1 MFVQLVSLRN
11 QVFRVEDAL
20 HSDSDWPCFW
30 VVSRKGGSFKV
41 SKVDGKSGFAKLIF
55 QLVQILTIIWIENSF
70 AVLPVVSCLC
80 CEQCPY
86 DPTSH
91 A

>member
-1 MFVQLVSLRN
+1 MTSER
-11 QVFRVEDAL
+11 RVA
-20 HSDSDWPCFW
+20 
-30 VVSRKGGSFKV
+30 RKGGSFKV
-41 SKVDGKSGFAKLIF
+41 SKVDSKSGFAKLIF
-55 QLVQILTIIWIENSF
+55 ELVQILIIIWIENIF

-91 A
+91 AYKIVLTLIEAEYYCLCNLFH